1 VTRWTAIVLTGGRST
16 RLGQDKATAVVAGRR
31 MVDRVVAQIPVE
43 VPVVLVGPDP
53 GVARPVVVT
62 REEPA
67 GGGPAAAV
75 AAGLRHVRT
84 EAAAV
89 LAADMPFA
97 VPVVMSLLPR
107 LGAAE
112 AVVPMAGGQPQSLCA
127 VYSTAALR
135 RVRVTPG
142 TSMRQVLAQ
151 LDVDFVQRDPGDLV
165 DIDTPSE
172 LEAAARRL
180 TIMEADRKGRAM
192 QEWVA
197 AVKEQLGIDASV
209 DVDLI
214 LDVAKDAAHGVQ
226 RPAAPVTTYL
236 LGLAVAGGADP
247 AEAAARIAA
256 LAQSW
261 SPAVPDA

>member
-1 VTRWTAIVLTGGRST
+1 MVLTGGRST
-16 RLGQDKATAVVAGRR
+16 RLGRDKATAVLAGHR
-31 MVDRVVAQIPVE
+31 MIDRIVAQIPDE

-53 GVARPVVVT
+53 QLDRDVVVT

-67 GGGPAAAV
+67 GGGPAAAL
-75 AAGLRHVRT
+75 AAGLRYVRT

-89 LAADMPFA
+89 LAADMPFG

-112 AVVPMAGGQPQSLCA
+112 AVVPMAEGQPQSLCA
-127 VYSTAALR
+127 VYSTAALH
-135 RVRVTPG
+135 RVQVTAG
-142 TSMRQVLAQ
+142 MSMRQVLAQ
-151 LDVDFVQRDPGDLV
+151 LDVDFVQGDPGGLV
-165 DIDTPSE
+165 DIDTPAE
-172 LEAAARRL
+172 LEAAAQRL

-192 QEWVA
+192 HEWVA
-197 AVKEQLGIDASV
+197 AVKEQLGLDASV
-209 DVDLI
+209 DLDLI

-247 AEAAARIAA
+247 AEAAARISA
-256 LAQSW
+256 LAQGW
-261 SPAVPDA
+261 SAATPDA